1 MHQARLRARPID
13 DHPRSY
19 PDGQLAVRVDDTDT
33 WLLAAAARELEAHLL
48 FERARQVADARALLV
63 ELYERD
69 GVQVEDAVVDA
80 QAEDVARL
88 ERGDRFLQGLDNHLQ
103 PGDELLALAGQMDDH
118 TLGVWQEAAASLA
131 EECPPTLAPLRWRV
145 EETQRGELRSH
156 AQLLRA
162 ETQLAARLRRFG
174 LAGRLWHRRHVAVLG
189 GQLADCRRRR
199 EQAGRRL
206 ALLDAKL
213 RVIELTEQARTVWLT
228 QAREV
233 LTRGVAAT
241 QVLADRQQQH
251 QVADRGGC
259 PERPGTAT
267 GGVVTRN
274 KTPARRCSWH
284 HCSQPAAATVAF
296 KLPNLLA
303 GSRRDYCPAHTSQVR
318 LAKGTVVVTQFS
330 PRKPALPSSG
340 DARLGHRTGRI
351 VRTGGKGVVP

>member
-1 MHQARLRARPID
+1 
-13 DHPRSY
+13 
-19 PDGQLAVRVDDTDT
+19 VRVDDTDT

-48 FERARQVADARALLV
+48 FERAQQVEDARALLV

-88 ERGDRFLQGLDNHLQ
+88 ERGDRFLQELATHLQ
-103 PGDELLALAGQMDDH
+103 PDGELLELAGQLDDH

-131 EECPPTLAPLRWRV
+131 EACPPTLAPLRWRV

-189 GQLADCRRRR
+189 AQLGDCRRRR

-213 RVIELTEQARTVWLT
+213 QVIELTEQARTVWLT

-241 QVLADRQQQH
+241 QVLADRQQQP
-251 QVADRGGC
+251 QVADR
-259 PERPGTAT
+259 
-267 GGVVTRN
+267 
-274 KTPARRCSWH
+274 
-284 HCSQPAAATVAF
+284 AAARNGRA
-296 KLPNLLA
+296 
-303 GSRRDYCPAHTSQVR
+303 Q
-318 LAKGTVVVTQFS
+318 
-330 PRKPALPSSG
+330 PRAAS
-340 DARLGHRTGRI
+340 
-351 VRTGGKGVVP
+351 